1 MSKKLLVISF
11 ALSLVMLSCSKKN
24 ITTNNY
30 YSTADEGRIVGYVYP
45 YETRTEVLAYLG
57 NEVTITHLDTTGY
70 FELSDLPSGGY
81 TVLVK
86 AEEYRDY
93 RTYVWVSGAG
103 TVSLDTIFLSSVHDL
118 VSNAYPVDGAVDV
131 RLQDRIMISFRN
143 QMNSS
148 SVENA
153 FHVEPE
159 VEGNFYWSGGGKATQ
174 LQFIPANLF
183 AVSTIYQVTLD
194 TTTSDVDGIRLS
206 ETYRFS
212 FTTESITIQTH
223 PVNKETWV
231 DPSTPVYI
239 YFNTPMD
246 EESVVLAFKMV
257 DSNFKDV
264 AGKFDWGY
272 LQSMAFVP
280 DSSLAFNEIYTVTI
294 DTNAKALSGGILK
307 EPYNFWFKTRPY

>member
-1 MSKKLLVISF
+1 
-11 ALSLVMLSCSKKN
+11 
-24 ITTNNY
+24 
-30 YSTADEGRIVGYVYP
+30 
-45 YETRTEVLAYLG
+45 VLAYLG

-70 FELSDLPSGGY
+70 FEISDLPSGGY

-86 AEEYRDY
+86 AEGYRDY
-93 RTYVWVSGAG
+93 HTYVWVFGAG
-103 TVSLDTIFLSSVHDL
+103 TVALDTIFLSSIHDL

-159 VEGNFYWSGGGKATQ
+159 VDGNFYWSGGGKATQ
-174 LQFIPANLF
+174 LQFIPINLF
-183 AVSTIYQVTLD
+183 AVNTTYQMSID
-194 TTTSDVDGIRLS
+194 TSASDVDGIRLS

-212 FTTESITIQTH
+212 FTTESIRIQTH
-223 PVNKETWV
+223 PLNKETWV
-231 DPSTPVYI
+231 DPGTPIYI

-264 AGKFDWGY
+264 TGKFNWGY
-272 LQSMAFVP
+272 LQNMAFLP
-280 DSSLAFNEIYTVTI
+280 DSSLAYNEIYTVTI
-294 DTNAKALSGGILK
+294 DTNAKALSGGSLK